1 MKTAAR
7 RRLSRSTGGTAL
19 FDDLVQFAPGV
30 ALGHLVQR
38 DDLDPAR
45 LAGAA
50 EGFVAGEADPL
61 GRYAGRLQVVARV
74 ELAGVL
80 AAA

>member
-1 MKTAAR
+1 MKKATARGLVGAGKAG
-7 RRLSRSTGGTAL
+7 SV
-19 FDDLVQFAPGV
+19 DDLVQLAPGV
-30 ALGHLVQR
+30 ALGHLFQR
-38 DDLDPAR
+38 DDLDLAR

-80 AAA
+80 AAP